1 MQNTEGGKIYAIFV
15 LLIETIKYL
24 IMTSTFSYGS
34 ADFLGIREKRMYYV
48 DKTGYIDQLENI
60 NSQFLIFLRPRRF
73 GKSLWISTLE
83 YYYGL
88 QHQSKFEMLFG
99 DLAIGQNPTPLAN
112 QYLILRFNFSG
123 IDTRDIKTTYKGF
136 LRKVTGG
143 INSFISAYSTLLMP
157 EQVQNIQVQDNPEGM
172 IEKLFEHLI
181 DNEVKHK
188 IYILIDE
195 YDHFANELVS
205 FDLTLFKEIVTRNGW
220 VRKFYENIKT
230 GTEKGIVD
238 RFFATGVSPVTLD
251 SLTSGFN
258 IVTDITLE
266 LAFNEMMGFKED
278 DVKEVLKSIG
288 VPQLDLQSMMKDLAR
303 WYNGYLF
310 NPKASQKVFN
320 PIMVLY
326 FVKAYIQDK
335 QYPEIMLDTNV
346 ASDYDKIR
354 KLFHTQTFGRK
365 DETVLRDLLEGK
377 TQYILLTRLFNFA
390 NGFSETD
397 LISLLFYMGFLTV
410 RKSRGSKWS
419 FSFPN
424 KVIETLYQQFFIE
437 TVERQYGLNRSF
449 AQLSTALDSFFWSN
463 DPRPFLGMVAE
474 VMKKDLSNRDAI
486 GMNEKDLKYLII
498 SYLHLSP
505 EFYIKSEYEVERKYN
520 DILLTRRKP
529 FDMPHN
535 YLIELKYFKTS
546 LSEKELASEKQKAI
560 EQVKGYLKTEELNEY
575 DDLKAWLW
583 MAVGS
588 EWVFVEEIVA

>member
-1 MQNTEGGKIYAIFV
+1 MHYICSFNRNNKNGIIMAST
-15 LLIETIKYL
+15 
-24 IMTSTFSYGS
+24 MTSTFDYGG
-34 ADFLGIREKRMYYV
+34 ADFLRIREKRMYYV
-48 DKTGYIDQLENI
+48 DRTAYIDQLENV
-60 NSQFLIFLRPRRF
+60 NSRFLIFLRPRRF
-73 GKSLWISTLE
+73 GKSLWISTME

-99 DLAIGQNPTPLAN
+99 DLAIGRNPTPLAN

-123 IDTRDIKTTYKGF
+123 IDTRDANTTYKGF
-136 LRKVTGG
+136 LRKVREGVS
-143 INSFISAYSTLLMP
+143 SFVSRFSDLLMP
-157 EQVQNIQVQDNPEGM
+157 EQIQNITAQDNPEG
-172 IEKLFEHLI
+172 ILAALFNHLI

-205 FDLTLFKEIVTRNGW
+205 FDLSLFKEIVTRNGW
-220 VRKFYENIKT
+220 VRKFYETIKI

-238 RFFATGVSPVTLD
+238 RFFATGVSPITLD
-251 SLTSGFN
+251 SMTSGFN

-266 LAFNEMMGFKED
+266 IPFNEMMGFTNNE
-278 DVKEVLKSIG
+278 VKNVLKYIG
-288 VPQLDLQSMMKDLAR
+288 ILDNDLESTMKDLER

-310 NPKASQKVFN
+310 NPKAKQKVFN
-320 PIMVLY
+320 PMMVLY
-326 FVKAYIQDK
+326 FVKGYIQDQ
-335 QYPEIMLDTNV
+335 QYPEVMLDTNI

-354 KLFHTQTFGRK
+354 KLFHIQTFGRK
-365 DETVLRDLLEGK
+365 NEMILRDMLGGK
-377 TQYILLTRLFNFA
+377 SQYIFLTRLFNFA

-410 RKSRGSKWS
+410 QKSRGSKWS

-449 AQLSTALDSFFWSN
+449 AQLSDALDTFFWSN
-463 DPRPFLGMVAE
+463 DPKPFLDMVGE

-486 GMNEKDLKYLII
+486 GMNEKDLKYLLI

-520 DILLTRRKP
+520 DILLRRRKP

-535 YLIELKYFKTS
+535 YLIELKYFKTT
-546 LSEKELASEKQKAI
+546 LTEKELETEKKKAVA
-560 EQVKGYLKTEELNEY
+560 QVQNYLKTEELSEY
-575 DDLKAWLW
+575 DDLKAWVW

-588 EWVFVEEIVA
+588 EWLFVEEIEP